1 MLSFDYRGMNI
12 VVYYVIQCGNDDIY
26 DCSFILCLG
35 KAFKQLVKVL
45 LCYFSS
51 KVECFL
57 KKKILI
63 FDTSKLSKFCRTL
76 QTFKLLLV
84 I

>member
-26 DCSFILCLG
+26 DCSFILRLG

-51 KVECFL
+51 KAECFF
-57 KKKILI
+57 KKNSNL
-63 FDTSKLSKFCRTL
+63 RY
-76 QTFKLLLV
+76 Q
-84 I
+84 